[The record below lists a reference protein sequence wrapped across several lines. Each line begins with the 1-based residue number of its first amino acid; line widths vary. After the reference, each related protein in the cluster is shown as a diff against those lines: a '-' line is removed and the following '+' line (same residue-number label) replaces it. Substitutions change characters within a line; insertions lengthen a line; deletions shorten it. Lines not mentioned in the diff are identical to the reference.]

1 MGITG
6 TEVSKEAAVM
16 ILTDD
21 NFATIVNAVAYGR
34 GLYDNL
40 VKYLRFQMSTLVA
53 YIAVFLAAAVF
64 GIANGVPLNPLQILW
79 LNMVID
85 IPIAIALG
93 FDVPSPGLMARSPRP
108 AAARVLSTVDWIRL
122 CVQGA
127 VMTVGSL
134 VAYEIGESRG
144 GPVVGTTVLLT
155 TLSLFH
161 LAAGL
166 LSRDQ
171 RNTIFDRTAIPASTQ
186 LRRYGLALLA
196 IIVVTAFEPLQ
207 RIFGTTELSLSLW
220 TICIAIALSLVVV
233 EELIKVAIRYRER
246 RGVAAAGRGLRPSP
260 A

>member
-1 MGITG
+1 
-6 TEVSKEAAVM
+6 
-16 ILTDD
+16 
-21 NFATIVNAVAYGR
+21 
-34 GLYDNL
+34 
-40 VKYLRFQMSTLVA
+40 
-53 YIAVFLAAAVF
+53 
-64 GIANGVPLNPLQILW
+64 
-79 LNMVID
+79 
-85 IPIAIALG
+85 
-93 FDVPSPGLMARSPRP
+93 
-108 AAARVLSTVDWIRL
+108 
-122 CVQGA
+122 
-127 VMTVGSL
+127 MTVGSL
-134 VAYEIGESRG
+134 VAYEIGESRAV
-144 GPVVGTTVLLT
+144 PVVGTTVLLT

-171 RNTIFDRTAIPASTQ
+171 RNTIFDRAAIPASTQ